1 MRSLPTHV
9 VAASVIV
16 DTGPIVAL
24 LDADDQQH
32 AWVKAQFARLRPPLL
47 TCEAVLT
54 ESCFLIARGGGDASA
69 VIQLAE
75 RRVLSVAQ
83 LFDAEAA
90 SIARLMRR
98 YENVPMSLADA
109 CLVRLIERTSQATL
123 FTLDSDFE
131 IYRQKGRRLIPL
143 LAPQ

>member
-1 MRSLPTHV
+1 

-54 ESCFLIARGGGDASA
+54 ESCFLIDRGGGDPGA
-69 VIQLAE
+69 VIQLVE
-75 RRVLSVAQ
+75 RGVITAAP
-83 LFDAEAA
+83 LFDAEAGA
-90 SIARLMRR
+90 IVRLMRR
-98 YENVPMSLADA
+98 YRNVPMSLADA
-109 CLVRLIERTSQATL
+109 CLVRLVERTSQATL

-131 IYRQKGRRLIPL
+131 IYRQKGRRVIPL
-143 LAPQ
+143 LTPD

>member
-1 MRSLPTHV
+1 M
-9 VAASVIV
+9 AASVIV

-24 LDADDQQH
+24 LDADDQQR

-75 RRVLSVAQ
+75 RGVLSVAQ
-83 LFDAEAA
+83 VFDAEAA
-90 SIARLMRR
+90 SVARLMRR

-109 CLVRLIERTSQATL
+109 CLVRLIELTSQSTL

-131 IYRQKGRRLIPL
+131 IYHRKGRRLIPL

>member
-1 MRSLPTHV
+1 M
-9 VAASVIV
+9 AASVVV

-54 ESCFLIARGGGDASA
+54 ESCFLIARGGGDLSS
-69 VIQLAE
+69 VVQLVE
-75 RRVLSVAQ
+75 RGVLSVAE

-90 SIARLMRR
+90 SVARLMRR
-98 YENVPMSLADA
+98 YKNVPMSLADA
-109 CLVRLIERTSQATL
+109 CLVRLIELTNQSTL

-143 LAPQ
+143 LAPR